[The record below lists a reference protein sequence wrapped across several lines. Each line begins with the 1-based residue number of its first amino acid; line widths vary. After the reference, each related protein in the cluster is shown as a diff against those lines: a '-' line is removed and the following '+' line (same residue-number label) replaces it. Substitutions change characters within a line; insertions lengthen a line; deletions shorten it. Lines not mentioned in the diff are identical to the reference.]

1 MSQKAKAKQQYSI
14 FDTLGPIG
22 AKALYKA
29 SDICLLI
36 DDKGYI
42 LGIIS
47 ESDLFNALL
56 MAEKERN
63 EEDLS

>member
-22 AKALYKA
+22 TKALYKA

-42 LGIIS
+42 LDVS
-47 ESDLFNALL
+47 SKTFEHLSYW
-56 MAEKERN
+56 KEQN
-63 EEDLS
+63 HVIF